1 MHFHIL
7 ICLVWENCITK
18 SSDTWSDNVWLVNKC
33 YLPMTSIGI
42 YALGMSKSSVSCE
55 FCMMLCSMVIMTKS
69 NIQIILGDYSVR
81 KINSDSKS
89 LQCTCNLHWKN
100 MSWPWQT
107 LVIPG
112 LLTSYISVAR
122 NNKPELPVQEGGL
135 CYAADEMQALPQRG
149 LWTNLH
155 LEQSLTEN
163 NQNFILV
170 ETMLFF
176 MISKRAPSK

>member
-1 MHFHIL
+1 
-7 ICLVWENCITK
+7 
-18 SSDTWSDNVWLVNKC
+18 
-33 YLPMTSIGI
+33 
-42 YALGMSKSSVSCE
+42 
-55 FCMMLCSMVIMTKS
+55 
-69 NIQIILGDYSVR
+69 
-81 KINSDSKS
+81 
-89 LQCTCNLHWKN
+89 